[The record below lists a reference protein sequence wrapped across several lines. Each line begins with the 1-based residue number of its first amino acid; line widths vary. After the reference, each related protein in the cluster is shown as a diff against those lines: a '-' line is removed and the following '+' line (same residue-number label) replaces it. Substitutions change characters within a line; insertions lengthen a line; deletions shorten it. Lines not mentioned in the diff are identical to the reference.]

1 MQFLR
6 KIICVL
12 ALAFLSQH
20 VLAIPV
26 KSVNVSGGCDG
37 NYFLVVDVCVSNDA
51 LSTYT
56 KEELMQL
63 IFEYKGISN
72 FGSAISSART
82 SRRICESKV
91 SENEGDYFELRDGSV
106 LKKTGYGYVGY
117 IGYAKSSLLII
128 KSSNSG
134 TLMIE
139 DKSPFSVEILRA
151 PKRCS
156 SPSTYP
162 IEMAYNDE
170 KFIINGE
177 MFEAKSYCMGWDVG
191 DGIIFLA
198 GSAYG
203 ACASAEL
210 YNVAR
215 SEECSVWCE

>member
-6 KIICVL
+6 KVICVL
-12 ALAFLSQH
+12 ALAFLAQH
-20 VLAIPV
+20 VLATPV
-26 KSVNVSGGCDG
+26 KSMNVSGGCDR
-37 NYFLVVDVCVSNDA
+37 NYFLMVDVCVSNNA

-72 FGSAISSART
+72 SGPASSSART

-117 IGYAKSSLLII
+117 IGYAKSSLLIM

-139 DKSPFSVEILRA
+139 GKSLFSVEILRA
-151 PKRCS
+151 PQRCS

-177 MFEAKSYCMGWDVG
+177 IFEAKSYCMGWDVG
-191 DGIIFLA
+191 DSIVFLA

-210 YNVAR
+210 YNITR

>member
-6 KIICVL
+6 KVICVL
-12 ALAFLSQH
+12 ALAFSVQN
-20 VLAIPV
+20 VLATPV

-37 NYFLVVDVCVSNDA
+37 NYFLVVDICVSNDA
-51 LSTYT
+51 FLTYT

-72 FGSAISSART
+72 SSSASSSART

-91 SENEGDYFELRDGSV
+91 AENGDDYFELRDGSV
-106 LKKTGYGYVGY
+106 LKKTDYGYVGY
-117 IGYAKSSLLII
+117 IGYAKSSILIM

-139 DKSPFSVEILRA
+139 GKSPLFVEILRT
-151 PKRCS
+151 PQRCS

-177 MFEAKSYCMGWDVG
+177 MLEAKSYCMRWDVG
-191 DGIIFLA
+191 DSIIFLA

-210 YNVAR
+210 YNVTC